1 MKKIPTII
9 WPIGGIFLLLMIA
22 GFFLFKTPKLVMVSS
37 TTSNLIPGESL
48 KVSDIKYSQDYKNG
62 EGKWELKAKEAHFF
76 DETQLVAL
84 KDVLLTFDSFKR
96 NSFTIKGNE
105 GEYFRKTG
113 KIILKG
119 DVTGSSTNGYQIET
133 GLLIYRP
140 KDESMETDEP
150 IRVIGP
156 FFRVRGDGL
165 YVDLKRE
172 KFMVKS
178 NVCTTITS
186 AGVFGR

>member
-1 MKKIPTII
+1 
-9 WPIGGIFLLLMIA
+9 LLLMIA
-22 GFFLFKTPKLVMVSS
+22 AFFLFKTPKLVTVSS

>member
-22 GFFLFKTPKLVMVSS
+22 AFFLFKTPKLVTVSS

-133 GLLIYRP
+133 GLLIYRT

>member
-22 GFFLFKTPKLVMVSS
+22 AFFLFKTPKLVTVSS

-48 KVSDIKYSQDYKNG
+48 KVSDIKYSQDYENG

>member
-1 MKKIPTII
+1 MKKIPIII

-22 GFFLFKTPKLVMVSS
+22 AFFLFKTPKLVRVSS

>member
-22 GFFLFKTPKLVMVSS
+22 GFFLFKTPKLVTVSS

-48 KVSDIKYSQDYKNG
+48 KVSDIKYSQDYENG

-119 DVTGSSTNGYQIET
+119 DVMGSSTNGYQIET

-165 YVDLKRE
+165 YVDLKSE

>member
-22 GFFLFKTPKLVMVSS
+22 AFFLFKTPKLVTVSS

>member
-1 MKKIPTII
+1 
-9 WPIGGIFLLLMIA
+9 LLLMIA
-22 GFFLFKTPKLVMVSS
+22 AFFLFKTPKLVTVSS

-133 GLLIYRP
+133 GLLIYRT

>member
-119 DVTGSSTNGYQIET
+119 DVMGNSTNGYQIET

-172 KFMVKS
+172 KFTVKS